1 MPFLDLK
8 YLTFFFFLSI
18 FHSLFT
24 ISFFLFLITYYFFPF
39 SYFFSCTSMPSAL
52 SLHSQLNKW
61 IILSE
66 RFPSFLRTSQNLLI
80 YYIPYIFISLLL
92 LSLFLIFHK
101 DNSTIDRFYHN
112 IKMFPMHCSV
122 FFSVFFD
129 AWTLNAVIR
138 NRSVR
143 GHWLG
148 TAVDLLLINNKHK
161 KCSKPILFG
170 GNLALFFSVRCPFQS
185 RH

>member
-1 MPFLDLK
+1 MDQKGHIIDQKGLKMYEKAKKMAFLDLK

-24 ISFFLFLITYYFFPF
+24 ISYYLFLITYYFFPF

-80 YYIPYIFISLLL
+80 YYIPLYGNMYLIATAFIISYFSQRQFHYRQI
-92 LSLFLIFHK
+92 LS
-101 DNSTIDRFYHN
+101 
-112 IKMFPMHCSV
+112 
-122 FFSVFFD
+122 
-129 AWTLNAVIR
+129 
-138 NRSVR
+138 
-143 GHWLG
+143 
-148 TAVDLLLINNKHK
+148 
-161 KCSKPILFG
+161 
-170 GNLALFFSVRCPFQS
+170 
-185 RH
+185 

>member
-1 MPFLDLK
+1 MCSGGRNPLLRVLQNILRFSGCIPQSPPHVRETTQRIFSVKGLP
-8 YLTFFFFLSI
+8 LSPPTPLAG
-18 FHSLFT
+18 FHSLFA
-24 ISFFLFLITYYFFPF
+24 ISFFLFLITFYFFPF

-122 FFSVFFD
+122 FF
-129 AWTLNAVIR
+129 
-138 NRSVR
+138 
-143 GHWLG
+143 
-148 TAVDLLLINNKHK
+148 
-161 KCSKPILFG
+161 
-170 GNLALFFSVRCPFQS
+170 FSVL
-185 RH
+185 